1 MAACKASSLHL
12 NSFHIPSR
20 VVVGQ
25 IMSSM
30 SLSEPAKMLL
40 LGSLLAKQRIIS
52 NNAKSFLKEM
62 ILRRDPRLARVLAQF
77 EDKTANDAEFLEN
90 IHELI
95 RTYLF
100 PLK

>member
-1 MAACKASSLHL
+1 
-12 NSFHIPSR
+12 
-20 VVVGQ
+20 
-25 IMSSM
+25 M

-95 RTYLF
+95 RKYNRRLVD
-100 PLK
+100 LQ

>member
-1 MAACKASSLHL
+1 
-12 NSFHIPSR
+12 
-20 VVVGQ
+20 
-25 IMSSM
+25 MSI

-52 NNAKSFLKEM
+52 NNAKAFLKEM
-62 ILRRDPRLARVLAQF
+62 ILRRDPRLARVLSQF

-95 RTYLF
+95 SKYIDANGPTCLRIERLPRESLPPHKTIN
-100 PLK
+100 

>member
-1 MAACKASSLHL
+1 
-12 NSFHIPSR
+12 
-20 VVVGQ
+20 
-25 IMSSM
+25 M

-52 NNAKSFLKEM
+52 NNAKAFLKEM

-95 RTYLF
+95 RTYPRWPILDLLSMI
-100 PLK
+100 PLLLCFET

>member
-1 MAACKASSLHL
+1 
-12 NSFHIPSR
+12 
-20 VVVGQ
+20 
-25 IMSSM
+25 MSSM